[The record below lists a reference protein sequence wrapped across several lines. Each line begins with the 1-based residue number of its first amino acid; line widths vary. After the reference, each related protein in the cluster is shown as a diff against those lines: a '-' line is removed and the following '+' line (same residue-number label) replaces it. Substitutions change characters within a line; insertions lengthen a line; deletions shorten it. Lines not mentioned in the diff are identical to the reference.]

1 MLMMVL
7 VGRAGGMVTLMVVTV
22 MVRMRVRMIV
32 MVIAVLWMVME
43 VMVTMI
49 LGALGRV
56 CSPSLGTTN
65 HNL

>member
-1 MLMMVL
+1 MMVL
-7 VGRAGGMVTLMVVTV
+7 VGRAAMVTLMVVTV

-32 MVIAVLWMVME
+32 MVIAVLWMVMG